1 MPNARRVYTRY
12 RDGVAEVC
20 YLMGIEDIPE
30 VDCIVTNG
38 VTCKKWEVP
47 NTARLYSPDGTN
59 EGSKLF
65 ATWTSETGLVL
76 I

>member
-12 RDGVAEVC
+12 RDGVAQVC
-20 YLMGIEDIPE
+20 HLMGIEDIPV
-30 VDCIVTNG
+30 VDRIVTNG
-38 VTCKKWEVP
+38 ATCKKGEVP

-65 ATWTSETGLVL
+65 ATWDSKLGLVL
-76 I
+76 R